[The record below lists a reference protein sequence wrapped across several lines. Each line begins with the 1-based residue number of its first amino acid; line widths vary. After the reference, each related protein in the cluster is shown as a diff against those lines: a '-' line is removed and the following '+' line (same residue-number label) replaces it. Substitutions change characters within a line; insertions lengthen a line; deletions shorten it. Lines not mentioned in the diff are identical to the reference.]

1 MYTTSNLD
9 SESESTL
16 QGDHVFN
23 QAFAGQIGT
32 GVIETFRRPLNNP
45 YEMTAHRLLG
55 HGVDSANRNKDDNE
69 GSKTTFF
76 ESPYWPGQHEFKS
89 RGLLDS
95 NSTAQHSNL
104 NSQQRKKDI
113 DEKPNGGGER
123 RSLMENFGQTY
134 VERARRLRE

>member
-1 MYTTSNLD
+1 MTTAPSRHLFFAQQNEEEEGFYSTSNID

-23 QAFAGQIGT
+23 QAFAGAIGT
-32 GVIETFRRPLNNP
+32 GVIETFRRPLNINNP
-45 YEMTAHRLLG
+45 YENTANRLLAN
-55 HGVDSANRNKDDNE
+55 GVDSANRNRDDNE

-95 NSTAQHSNL
+95 NSTA
-104 NSQQRKKDI
+104 
-113 DEKPNGGGER
+113 
-123 RSLMENFGQTY
+123 
-134 VERARRLRE
+134 